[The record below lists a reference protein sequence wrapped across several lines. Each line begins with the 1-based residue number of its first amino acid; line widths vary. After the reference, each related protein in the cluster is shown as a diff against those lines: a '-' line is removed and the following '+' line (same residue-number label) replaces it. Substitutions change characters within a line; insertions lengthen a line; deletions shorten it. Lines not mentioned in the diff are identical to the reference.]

1 MKYAIFGAGI
11 AGLAAA
17 HELAELGHEVTVY
30 ESTGEVG
37 GFFRSAR
44 LPEHDGM
51 PSEYSWHGFGPW
63 YHNAF
68 AVMRAIPYD
77 AYGSV
82 YDRMLSRPMNFG
94 IAPSEPASSSEV
106 FDGSKMYRMSPLDR
120 VGRAWVVLKAA
131 LAGRRSEVEYAAVRG
146 DRAFAP
152 YMSERAL
159 LAWRSTFGP
168 WIGSD
173 WTRVS
178 LHTVGRFFARNLF
191 PGGEHWHPWD
201 DQGIAWVHGAGAE
214 WLLLRAPS
222 SEAWFEPWV
231 RHLESKGVRFVYR
244 ASLESLATFGGRVVS
259 AHLSTG
265 EAVEADGY
273 VLATNPFE
281 ALRISEESE
290 DVPEATGN
298 RLPGLVR
305 SGEHVQISF
314 RIAFRE
320 TVRWPRARAAFIVGD
335 SPWNL
340 TLFAQEQAWLPGESI
355 GEGVGS
361 LWTGT
366 ACACTVPGLFGVPA
380 TDCTR
385 QGFEEDVLAQLREC
399 GALDSILREANDGHG
414 FEDLTIVRFE
424 VWHEWEFHPQGVRGS
439 QPKWVNDT
447 TRQPHLPSQ
456 RTGLQNLALAGAH
469 TRTDADLW
477 SIEGAV
483 ESGRRAAKIFDHRV
497 PVIDQPTP
505 WWIRA
510 ARVVDDRLYA
520 LGLPHLIEVAGLSL
534 VFVIAALVAWSVR
547 GGR

>member
-244 ASLESLATFGGRVVS
+244 ASLESLATFGGRV
-259 AHLSTG
+259 
-265 EAVEADGY
+265 
-273 VLATNPFE
+273 
-281 ALRISEESE
+281 
-290 DVPEATGN
+290 
-298 RLPGLVR
+298 
-305 SGEHVQISF
+305 
-314 RIAFRE
+314 
-320 TVRWPRARAAFIVGD
+320 
-335 SPWNL
+335 
-340 TLFAQEQAWLPGESI
+340 
-355 GEGVGS
+355 
-361 LWTGT
+361 
-366 ACACTVPGLFGVPA
+366 
-380 TDCTR
+380 
-385 QGFEEDVLAQLREC
+385 
-399 GALDSILREANDGHG
+399 
-414 FEDLTIVRFE
+414 
-424 VWHEWEFHPQGVRGS
+424 
-439 QPKWVNDT
+439 
-447 TRQPHLPSQ
+447 
-456 RTGLQNLALAGAH
+456 
-469 TRTDADLW
+469 
-477 SIEGAV
+477 GAV
-483 ESGRRAAKIFDHRV
+483 GADVDHLHPRRGHSGRRPPNRRHRWPPRPRDVRRATRRSSPAPASLRVCCWASQAASSSTTTTDARAGVPTSSRAAIPSRIPGNLRAVSPATETTGV
-497 PVIDQPTP
+497 PVRVARTA
-505 WWIRA
+505 WASA
-510 ARVVDDRLYA
+510 A
-520 LGLPHLIEVAGLSL
+520 
-534 VFVIAALVAWSVR
+534 
-547 GGR
+547 